1 MKIKSAKLA
10 CLVVFA
16 AALTALPAVSQTT
29 ATPATNAPA
38 AAPAPAP
45 ARRGLPAH
53 GKITAL
59 DTNAMTFA
67 IGNQTFAVSS
77 QTRISK
83 QNKPAVLSDLT
94 VGDNVH
100 VFYRKDEAGKAT
112 AASVRVVPA
121 KPEPKP
127 EAKPEATPAKPAAQ
141 P

>member
-10 CLVVFA
+10 CLAVFA

-29 ATPATNAPA
+29 ATPGTNAPA
-38 AAPAPAP
+38 TTAPAH

-77 QTRISK
+77 QTRINK

-100 VFYRKDEAGKAT
+100 VFYHKDDAGKAT